1 MRLPVLAFLL
11 AAAGFIH
18 EQNPQMRPGEDC
30 MRCHGGGEEDDA
42 PAWTAAGTVYAD
54 PEAAAGDGIQGA
66 VVRLTDANGRKIS
79 LETNGAGN
87 FYTRESLKFPVS
99 VEVVQTEKHNR
110 ELLRNLSPEQLS
122 RIGSIAREVKYPP
135 GKLIL
140 EAGQPLDALY
150 VIVDGAADIA
160 RNGEVIH
167 TARQNDVLGAW
178 ALFDQDPMPVD
189 ARTVEDTRVLRIGRD
204 DFYDLGDA

>member
-1 MRLPVLAFLL
+1 MAELNIVEKVIAL
-11 AAAGFIH
+11 
-18 EQNPQMRPGEDC
+18 
-30 MRCHGGGEEDDA
+30 
-42 PAWTAAGTVYAD
+42 
-54 PEAAAGDGIQGA
+54 EA
-66 VVRLTDANGRKIS
+66 V
-79 LETNGAGN
+79 
-87 FYTRESLKFPVS
+87 
-99 VEVVQTEKHNR
+99 

-204 DFYDLGDA
+204 DFYDLLSDNVEITAAVFSTLVKRFRKLVEQ